1 MGKPIVGWVADSS
14 LPRFGRLLEEPL
26 SRRVFAI
33 DVTRQWVTPLA
44 AGPGWQVKGPPGSY
58 IFDVTWHPDYGQF
71 FAFGRTHNRGSWA
84 LLQVC
89 ADGSAQDVGA
99 PADIA
104 VMSLCCTGDGDLLLG
119 VASVEGPGGRQL
131 GGGIASFSPRNR
143 SIHWLY
149 RPPEGEHFVPSGICW
164 DAGAVLFVHT
174 SRHALM
180 RLVPDGR
187 LECVTGQFGQPDSDL
202 RSLNTPTGLTASEGR
217 YLVTDS
223 GNHRVLLLDRDG
235 SVLGRCGGTEEGAR
249 LIDPRHALGAEGKVY
264 VADLGAR
271 SVVELGPDLRT
282 MQARWGGPEATG
294 LVLSRPRSID
304 RAATGELVIADTNNN
319 RVIGVDDD
327 GGLRW
332 QLREVKRVDGRSEEL
347 RWPRSARIS
356 NRGRLIISDSLNS
369 RFVVVG
375 QDGSIE
381 NEFGVVRSGNDSFAV
396 SDPHDGRWLGD
407 DELLVVDSASGWVA
421 RVRCD
426 GVAAWVVTGLND
438 PHQAA
443 IFDDRVV
450 IVDPEMDTVL
460 LVDAASGAV
469 LWRRNKFF
477 DSAGNPYSLHKP
489 RVVHSAFD
497 CVLIVDA
504 DSQVVALG
512 ADWLVR
518 WTWNSS
524 LAPACGRG
532 EDFEVPDAPR
542 DLLMDHR
549 NKILLTDY
557 RRNCVLELKA
567 DQ

>member
-1 MGKPIVGWVADSS
+1 MGKPIVGWVADNS
-14 LPRFGRLLEEPL
+14 LPRFGRLLEEPH

-33 DVTRQWVTPLA
+33 DVTRQWITPLA
-44 AGPGWQVKGPPGSY
+44 SGPGLQVEGPAGSY

-84 LLQVC
+84 LLHVGE
-89 ADGSAQDVGA
+89 DGSTRDVGA
-99 PADIA
+99 PADTA
-104 VMSLCCTGDGDLLLG
+104 VMSLCYSDDGDLILG
-119 VASVEGPGGRQL
+119 VASVEGADGRQI
-131 GGGIASFSPRNR
+131 GGGIASFSPW
-143 SIHWLY
+143 SGSFHWLY

-164 DAGAVLFVHT
+164 DSGAVLFVHT

-180 RLVPDGR
+180 RLIPDGR
-187 LECVTGQFGQPDSDL
+187 LECVTGHFGQPASDL
-202 RSLNTPTGLTASEGR
+202 RGLNTPTGLTASDGR

-223 GNHRVLLLDRDG
+223 GNHRVLRLDRDG
-235 SVLGRCGGTEEGAR
+235 GMLGSFGGTEQGAH
-249 LIDPRHALGAEGKVY
+249 LIDPRHALGAEDKVY

-271 SVVELGPDLRT
+271 SVLELGTDLRS
-282 MQARWGGPEATG
+282 MRARWGGPAATG

-332 QLREVKRVDGRSEEL
+332 QLRELKRADGRSEAL

-356 NRGRLIISDSLNS
+356 DGGRLVVSDSLNS
-369 RFVVVG
+369 RFIVVAR
-375 QDGSIE
+375 DGSIE
-381 NEFGVVRSGNDSFAV
+381 NEFGVVRLGNDSFTV

-421 RVRCD
+421 RVGCD
-426 GVAAWVVTGLND
+426 GIAAWVVTGLND

-443 IFDDRVV
+443 AFDDRVV

-460 LVDAASGAV
+460 LVDAATGTV
-469 LWRRNKFF
+469 LWRRNEFF
-477 DSAGNPYSLHKP
+477 DSAGNRYRLFKP
-489 RVVHSAFD
+489 RVVHTAFD

-512 ADWLVR
+512 QDWLVR
-518 WTWNSS
+518 WTWSGG
-524 LAPACGRG
+524 LAPAGGRDG
-532 EDFEVPDAPR
+532 DFEVPDAPR

-549 NKILLTDY
+549 NKMLLTDY
-557 RRNCVLELKA
+557 RRNCVLELQA